1 MWYKMG
7 LIVMLLFYFSFCGL
21 RTKYRPWVNAVSLSQ
36 ITIRRNP
43 EHINGQQTVEA
54 LTWS

>member
-7 LIVMLLFYFSFCGL
+7 LIVMLFFYFSSCGL
-21 RTKYRPWVNAVSLSQ
+21 RTKPRPWVNAVPRSQ
-36 ITIRRNP
+36 ITIRGNP
-43 EHINGQQTVEA
+43 EHMIGQQTVEA